1 MYISCCYTDQGQF
14 FASHTPMKLATA
26 DRLVEDILIVTN
38 DVLHVQGQL
47 PCLTPEGKII
57 MASPHALA
65 KAPDGNGG
73 VYLALAK

>member
-1 MYISCCYTDQGQF
+1 
-14 FASHTPMKLATA
+14 MKLATA
-26 DRLVEDILIVTN
+26 DRLVEDFLIVTN